1 MAKRCRWHCC
11 RRVQPA
17 DGGLIGEA
25 RLTSENRGSEIFS
38 VFPLRLKRS
47 RLARLDAFEP
57 VEIKCG
63 KGLPS
68 TAGILKDL
76 SRSGAR
82 ITLFQAAE
90 LPSSIEIENH
100 LLGISVQAH
109 IRWRRDNDI
118 GVRFEKPIDLDQ
130 MPLKHHRSRADVV
143 ASYFKSNR
151 AGSKK
156 AN

>member
-1 MAKRCRWHCC
+1 MPYRYS
-11 RRVQPA
+11 VI
-17 DGGLIGEA
+17 GGA
-25 RLTSENRGSEIFS
+25 RLTSETRGSEIFS
-38 VFPLRLKRS
+38 AFPFRLKRS

-68 TAGILKDL
+68 TAGILKDI

-82 ITLFQAAE
+82 ITLCQAAE

-100 LLGISVQAH
+100 LLEISVQAH
-109 IRWRRDNDI
+109 IHWRRDNDI
-118 GVRFEKPIDLDQ
+118 GVHFDEPIDLDK
-130 MPLKHHRSRADVV
+130 MPLRLHRSRADVV

-151 AGSKK
+151 AGPKS
-156 AN
+156 